1 MLFNKPILLQKIEG
15 TIMRRTAFLSII
27 LLAALLAT
35 ALSGPVLAAEAQL
48 NDSPNVADD
57 LLLGNRIPY
66 EYFVTMGHND
76 TDLGPGDDPWE
87 TGSYD
92 LALMNASIENFN
104 VLKYTSVLPP
114 ESREISLSE
123 AKDYFHHGAVV
134 ETIMSDQNGVKGD
147 TLCTGVGRIWVTTL
161 DGELIGGFAA
171 EYKKKYEG
179 QIVPEGQAREEA
191 SAALTTSLLGEVN
204 RRYNASEYQ
213 FSEPTYAVDYLQVNK
228 KFGTS
233 LVALCWV
240 SYIFPEI
247 EIAGNES
254 IEE

>member
-1 MLFNKPILLQKIEG
+1 
-15 TIMRRTAFLSII
+15 MRIATSLSMIFLIA
-27 LLAALLAT
+27 LLAAPLTDLA
-35 ALSGPVLAAEAQL
+35 LAEGDQA
-48 NDSPNVADD
+48 NDDMGVMYG
-57 LLLGNRIPY
+57 LVLGNRIPY

-114 ESREISLSE
+114 ESREIALSE
-123 AKDYFHHGAVV
+123 ARKYFHHGAAI
-134 ETIMSDQNGVKGD
+134 ETIMSDLNGVKGD
-147 TLCTGVGRIWVTTL
+147 TLCTGVGRIWVRTPERVL
-161 DGELIGGFAA
+161 VGGFAA
-171 EYKKKYEG
+171 EYKKKYG
-179 QIVPEGQAREEA
+179 NQTVPEEQAREEA
-191 SAALTTSLLGEVN
+191 KKALRTSLMGEVN

-213 FSEPTYAVDYLQVNK
+213 FSDPTFAVDYLQVQK
-228 KFGTS
+228 KYGTS

-240 SYIFPEI
+240 NYIFPQT
-247 EIAGNES
+247 EIAGYAS

>member
-1 MLFNKPILLQKIEG
+1 MIFLVDMLAIH
-15 TIMRRTAFLSII
+15 
-27 LLAALLAT
+27 LANLDFAK
-35 ALSGPVLAAEAQL
+35 EARK
-48 NDSPNVADD
+48 NDDMGAMYGLV
-57 LLLGNRIPY
+57 LGNRIPY

-114 ESREISLSE
+114 ESKEINLSQ
-123 AKDYFHHGAVV
+123 ANKYFHHGAAI
-134 ETIMSDQNGVKGD
+134 ETIMSDLNGEKGE
-147 TLCTGVGRIWVTTL
+147 TLCTGVGRIWVKTSE
-161 DGELIGGFAA
+161 GALIGGFAA
-171 EYKKKYEG
+171 EYKKNYGNKTM
-179 QIVPEGQAREEA
+179 PEELAREEA
-191 SAALTTSLLGEVN
+191 KKALHTSLMGEVN

-213 FSEPTYAVDYLQVNK
+213 FTEPTYAIDYLQVQK
-228 KFGTS
+228 KYGTS

-240 SYIFPEI
+240 NYIFPQI
-247 EIAGNES
+247 MIAVNAS

>member
-1 MLFNKPILLQKIEG
+1 
-15 TIMRRTAFLSII
+15 MRITRSLSMIFLV
-27 LLAALLAT
+27 ALLAT
-35 ALSGPVLAAEAQL
+35 TLADLALAKGAQANDDTGVMYGPV
-48 NDSPNVADD
+48 
-57 LLLGNRIPY
+57 LGNRIPY

-114 ESREISLSE
+114 ESREITLSE
-123 AKDYFHHGAVV
+123 AREYFHHGAAI
-134 ETIMSDQNGVKGD
+134 ETIMSDLNGEEGE
-147 TLCTGVGRIWVTTL
+147 TLCTGVGRIWVRSPE
-161 DGELIGGFAA
+161 GVQVGGFAA
-171 EYKKKYEG
+171 EYKKNYGNQTVTE
-179 QIVPEGQAREEA
+179 EQAREEA
-191 SAALTTSLLGEVN
+191 KNALRTSLMGEVN

-213 FSEPTYAVDYLQVNK
+213 FSDPTFAIDYLQVQK
-228 KFGTS
+228 KYGTS

-240 SYIFPEI
+240 SYIFPQI
-247 EIAGNES
+247 EIAGNAS

>member
-1 MLFNKPILLQKIEG
+1 MKMTTYLSMI
-15 TIMRRTAFLSII
+15 FLVV
-27 LLAALLAT
+27 LLAASFADLA
-35 ALSGPVLAAEAQL
+35 LAKEAQA
-48 NDSPNVADD
+48 NDDMGVMYG
-57 LLLGNRIPY
+57 LVLGNRIPY

-114 ESREISLSE
+114 ESREITLNE
-123 AKDYFHHGAVV
+123 AREHFHHGAAI
-134 ETIMSDQNGVKGD
+134 ETIMSDLNGEKGD
-147 TLCTGVGRIWVTTL
+147 TLCTGVGRIWVRTPE
-161 DGELIGGFAA
+161 GELIGGFAA
-171 EYKKKYEG
+171 EYKEKYENKT
-179 QIVPEGQAREEA
+179 VPEEQARAAAKEA
-191 SAALTTSLLGEVN
+191 LHISLMGEVN

-213 FSEPTYAVDYLQVNK
+213 FSDPTYAIDYLLVQK
-228 KFGTS
+228 KYGTS

-240 SYIFPEI
+240 NYIFPQI
-247 EIAGNES
+247 EIAGNAP

>member
-1 MLFNKPILLQKIEG
+1 
-15 TIMRRTAFLSII
+15 MRITTSLSMIFLV
-27 LLAALLAT
+27 ALLAT
-35 ALSGPVLAAEAQL
+35 PLSDLALAKGTQA
-48 NDSPNVADD
+48 NDDMGVMYG
-57 LLLGNRIPY
+57 LVLGNRIPY

-114 ESREISLSE
+114 ESRELTLSE
-123 AKDYFHHGAVV
+123 ARKYFHHGAAI
-134 ETIMSDQNGVKGD
+134 ETIMSDLNGVKDD
-147 TLCTGVGRIWVTTL
+147 TLCTGVGRIWVRTPEGVL
-161 DGELIGGFAA
+161 VGGFAA
-171 EYKKKYEG
+171 EYKKKYGNQTVAE
-179 QIVPEGQAREEA
+179 EQAREDA
-191 SAALTTSLLGEVN
+191 KNALRTSLMGEVN

-213 FSEPTYAVDYLQVNK
+213 FSDPTYAIDYLQVQK
-228 KFGTS
+228 KYGTS

-240 SYIFPEI
+240 NYIFPQTEI
-247 EIAGNES
+247 TGNAS